1 MPDSPAT
8 GAFDGRAHPSVLLVM
23 RAPMPWW
30 PERFCSRIP
39 DKTAMAELVRS
50 Y

>member
-1 MPDSPAT
+1 M
-8 GAFDGRAHPSVLLVM
+8 AHRTEFLTVPSVLLVM